1 MSEYIAFD
9 SHKRYTW
16 VDRQDHST
24 GKSNG
29 HRLEHA
35 PGAVRKY
42 LSGSEPGTAVAVEAT
57 GNWYWIIDEIEQ
69 AGLQPRLVHPRKAK
83 LMMGQTNKTDKLEV
97 MLDEKSSGRF
107 AFFTAFHATF
117 KQTKGGSLF
126 DGVNNKG
133 QGTGVLV
140 NGNGPVSGFD
150 INEKDGDT
158 YKVEWAGECYS
169 VSGPDGKPVG
179 YCSGGGYVVP
189 GSGTGRFAGLSGGT
203 IWWGHGLPNGDFEV
217 EGRDILEK

>member
-1 MSEYIAFD
+1 MFAHKLKLLCIPSFIAM
-9 SHKRYTW
+9 T
-16 VDRQDHST
+16 T
-24 GKSNG
+24 
-29 HRLEHA
+29 A
-35 PGAVRKY
+35 MGAAIAGERM
-42 LSGSEPGTAVAVEAT
+42 EAHWT
-57 GNWYWIIDEIEQ
+57 K
-69 AGLQPRLVHPRKAK
+69 V
-83 LMMGQTNKTDKLEV
+83 NKTDKLEV

-107 AFFTAFHATF
+107 AFFTAFHATY

-158 YKVEWAGECYS
+158 FKVEWAGECYS

-217 EGRDILEK
+217 EGRDIFEK